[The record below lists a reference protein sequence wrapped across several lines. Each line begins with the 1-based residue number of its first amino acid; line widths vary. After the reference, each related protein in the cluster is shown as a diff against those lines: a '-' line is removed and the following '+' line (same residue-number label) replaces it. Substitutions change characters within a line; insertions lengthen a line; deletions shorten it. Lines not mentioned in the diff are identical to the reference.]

1 MGERYLLVSVVA
13 KRLNCDRRVVYGMI
27 QDGKI
32 KAIRVGKRGLRVLE
46 STFRAYLKSYVIEPD
61 DYDDLLQ

>member
-27 QDGKI
+27 HDGKI
-32 KAIRVGKRGLRVLE
+32 KAIRVGKRGLRILE
-46 STFRAYLKSYVIEPD
+46 STFWDYLKTYEIDPD
-61 DYDDLLQ
+61 EYDT